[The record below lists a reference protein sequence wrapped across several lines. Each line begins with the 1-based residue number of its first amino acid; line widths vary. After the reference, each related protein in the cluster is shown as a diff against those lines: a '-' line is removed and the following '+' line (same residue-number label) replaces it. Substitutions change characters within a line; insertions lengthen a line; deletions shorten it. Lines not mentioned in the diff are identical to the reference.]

1 MKMNLYQIDNEIL
14 GCVDA
19 DTGEIID
26 IDKLE
31 ELQIERDAKVE
42 NLGLWIKNLDAEAEA
57 LKAEKM
63 SFAKRQQAAE
73 NKRDSLKKYLANYL
87 EGTPFKSTKVNIS
100 FRKSEILEI
109 ADEALFDLPD
119 AYLKFKQPDVDKAA
133 LKKALKEG
141 KQFAGVCI
149 VENQNIQIK

>member
-1 MKMNLYQIDNEIL
+1 MNLYQIDNEIL

-63 SFAKRQQAAE
+63 AFAKRQQAAE
-73 NKRDSLKKYLANYL
+73 NKRDSLKKYLASYL

-100 FRKSEILEI
+100 FRKSETLEI
-109 ADEALFDLPD
+109 TDDGLFDLPD
-119 AYLKFKQPDVDKAA
+119 EYLRFKQPDVDKAA
-133 LKKALKEG
+133 LKKAIKEG